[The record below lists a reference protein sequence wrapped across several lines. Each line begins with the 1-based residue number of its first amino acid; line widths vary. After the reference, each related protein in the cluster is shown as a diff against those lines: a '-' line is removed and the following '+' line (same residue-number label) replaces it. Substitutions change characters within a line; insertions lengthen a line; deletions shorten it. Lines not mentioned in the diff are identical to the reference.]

1 MILKQN
7 GKYHGTK
14 KAYQYVEVQRARR
27 LSYMQHAIMHSAS
40 SQRAPKKS
48 NCVIH
53 LVVFVHTVRTRL
65 RCSIVS
71 SSIKTCVW
79 AWDKICGFCPPPPL
93 FAGLVSCLHSHKK
106 TPRKQQKKVP
116 PPSFDLDWSRK
127 NAPFFQGR
135 GERHFGFF
143 CLLALVFWPSWPLFW
158 RDFFSHNFQ
167 VSPQCSH
174 ESNKKTHT
182 IFIFLL
188 CHVLRRYE
196 CVSLGRL
203 LNLRR
208 EWAFL
213 HRQTCVRCHNCN
225 CSFVILGI

>member
-71 SSIKTCVW
+71 SSIKTRVR
-79 AWDKICGFCPPPPL
+79 AWDKICGFCPPPL
-93 FAGLVSCLHSHKK
+93 F
-106 TPRKQQKKVP
+106 
-116 PPSFDLDWSRK
+116 
-127 NAPFFQGR
+127 
-135 GERHFGFF
+135 
-143 CLLALVFWPSWPLFW
+143 LLALFRVCTLTKRLLESSKKRSRPRRSTSIDPEKMLRSSRGGGKGILAFFVCLRLFFG
-158 RDFFSHNFQ
+158 RHGLFFDVIFFS
-167 VSPQCSH
+167 
-174 ESNKKTHT
+174 
-182 IFIFLL
+182 
-188 CHVLRRYE
+188 
-196 CVSLGRL
+196 
-203 LNLRR
+203 
-208 EWAFL
+208 
-213 HRQTCVRCHNCN
+213 
-225 CSFVILGI
+225 